1 MTWVQKQKKE
11 QNVLTMRDFG
21 VVDSRKL
28 DDDQKI
34 MWVILQLACRDELI
48 INGKKKQVLM
58 HMRGKPG
65 TGKSFVLQCAQTDD
79 TFKKHAP
86 LAATTGSAGCLIGG
100 TTIHSLVLLPFKN
113 ARRGPLDGKDKH
125 NVEERL
131 HGVRVIII
139 DEKSMLNQE
148 QMG

>member
-11 QNVLTMRDFG
+11 QSVLTMRDFG

-65 TGKSFVLQCAQTDD
+65 TGKLFVLQCAQ
-79 TFKKHAP
+79 
-86 LAATTGSAGCLIGG
+86 
-100 TTIHSLVLLPFKN
+100 N
-113 ARRGPLDGKDKH
+113 ANSIAFTK
-125 NVEERL
+125 
-131 HGVRVIII
+131 
-139 DEKSMLNQE
+139 
-148 QMG
+148 